1 MKKPGRPE
9 IELTPKDI
17 TDLNSFIDNLHFLN
31 KQQERYKQISLN
43 TQFNDDEKKLIKS
56 NLREMKAHQKRMD
69 TFKNIDFKSSTNQ
82 TLTDLEAEILNYDWS
97 IRDDFFNLQKAL
109 NTYIKL
115 EKITHNEIKR
125 IDQKERQKRINTVR
139 SQQTESQ
146 KQRTAEN
153 RNKYFLGASVL
164 RLKEILNKKNMND
177 IDFLQYLALSTSL
190 WVGVDQV
197 FDITGN
203 AQHMI
208 SISKITGN
216 QQQEIM
222 KFIQETKLD
231 TRQ

>member
-1 MKKPGRPE
+1 MKKLGRPE
-9 IELTPKDI
+9 IQLTQADI
-17 TDLNSFIDNLHFLN
+17 DELNSFIDNLHFLN

-153 RNKYFLGASVL
+153 RNKYFIGSSVL
-164 RLKEILNKKNMND
+164 RLKQIFKQDHVDD
-177 IDFLQYLALSTSL
+177 IDFLRWISVAALMWRGADQAYNLNDEKYL
-190 WVGVDQV
+190 D
-197 FDITGN
+197 
-203 AQHMI
+203 
-208 SISKITGN
+208 KIIPHVRGQLKEVN
-216 QQQEIM
+216 D
-222 KFIQETKLD
+222 FIEQAKND
-231 TRQ
+231 KRQ

>member
-1 MKKPGRPE
+1 MKKLGRPE

-56 NLREMKAHQKRMD
+56 NLREMKAHQKRID
-69 TFKNIDFKSSTNQ
+69 TFKIIDFKSSTNQ
-82 TLTDLEAEILNYDWS
+82 TLTNLEAEILAYDWS

-153 RNKYFLGASVL
+153 RRKYFIGASL
-164 RLKEILNKKNMND
+164 LGLKDLMDKQEMGD

-190 WVGVDQV
+190 WSGADQA
-197 FDITGN
+197 FSLSDAKYMRSIT
-203 AQHMI
+203 
-208 SISKITGN
+208 KFVGN
-216 QQQEIM
+216 QTQDIID
-222 KFIQETKLD
+222 FIQQVKEDK
-231 TRQ
+231 RQ

>member
-1 MKKPGRPE
+1 MKKLGRPE

-56 NLREMKAHQKRMD
+56 NLREMKAHQKRID
-69 TFKNIDFKSSTNQ
+69 TFKIIDFKSSTNQ
-82 TLTDLEAEILNYDWS
+82 TLTNLEAEILAYDWS

-153 RNKYFLGASVL
+153 RRKYFIGASL
-164 RLKEILNKKNMND
+164 LGLKDLMDKQEMGD

-190 WVGVDQV
+190 WSGADQA
-197 FDITGN
+197 FSLSDAKYMPSIT
-203 AQHMI
+203 
-208 SISKITGN
+208 KFVGN
-216 QQQEIM
+216 QTQDIID
-222 KFIQETKLD
+222 FIQQAKQD
-231 TRQ
+231 KRQ

>member
-1 MKKPGRPE
+1 MKKLGRPE
-9 IELTPKDI
+9 IQLTQADI
-17 TDLNSFIDNLHFLN
+17 DELNSFIDNLHFLN

-82 TLTDLEAEILNYDWS
+82 TLTNLEAEILAYDWS

-153 RNKYFLGASVL
+153 RRKYFIGASL
-164 RLKEILNKKNMND
+164 LGLKDLMDKQEMGD

-190 WVGVDQV
+190 WSGADQA
-197 FDITGN
+197 FSLSDAKYMRSIT
-203 AQHMI
+203 
-208 SISKITGN
+208 KFVGN
-216 QQQEIM
+216 QTQDIID
-222 KFIQETKLD
+222 FIQQVKEDK
-231 TRQ
+231 RQ

>member
-1 MKKPGRPE
+1 MGKPGRRK
-9 IELTPKDI
+9 IQVTSSDLDEL
-17 TDLNSFIDNLHFLN
+17 NAFLDQLRFMT
-31 KQQERYKQISLN
+31 KQQERFNQISDK
-43 TQFNDDEKKLIKS
+43 TEFSEDEQKLVKA

-69 TFKNIDFKSSTNQ
+69 TFKIIDFKSSTKQ

-153 RNKYFLGASVL
+153 RRKYFIGASL
-164 RLKEILNKKNMND
+164 LGLKDLMDKQEMGD

-190 WVGVDQV
+190 WSGADQA
-197 FDITGN
+197 FSLSDAKYMPSIT
-203 AQHMI
+203 
-208 SISKITGN
+208 KFVGN
-216 QQQEIM
+216 QTQDIID
-222 KFIQETKLD
+222 FIQQVKEDK
-231 TRQ
+231 RQ

>member
-153 RNKYFLGASVL
+153 RNKYFIGSSVL
-164 RLKEILNKKNMND
+164 RLKQIFKQDHVDD
-177 IDFLQYLALSTSL
+177 IDFLRWISVAALMWRGADQAYNLNDEKYL
-190 WVGVDQV
+190 D
-197 FDITGN
+197 
-203 AQHMI
+203 
-208 SISKITGN
+208 KIIPHVRGQLKEVN
-216 QQQEIM
+216 D
-222 KFIQETKLD
+222 FIEQAKND
-231 TRQ
+231 KRQ